1 MRQRQSRNW
10 RQRASALGRKETVS
24 YLLTDV
30 RPHGGWG
37 LWLLPLKLGVTQV
50 PMLDLGACQEQPSKD
65 LNFMFMFIP

>member
-1 MRQRQSRNW
+1 M
-10 RQRASALGRKETVS
+10 S

-50 PMLDLGACQEQPSKD
+50 PMLDLGASQEQPSKD
-65 LNFMFMFIP
+65 LNFMFLPRA